1 MHVVVIQAA
10 FNKPPKRLFE
20 SILALADITVITEN
34 DAEHEYH
41 HSIKVCRIADTRD
54 VQQVK
59 EAFGHIAS
67 NKKVDRLFTPF
78 ERHQSIGGYIRQLFG
93 IPGRDFQTCL
103 NFSSKLTMKQIYKD
117 AGIPTAD
124 FAIANNISAIE
135 QAADR
140 VGFPVIVKPIIGGGA
155 INVVALQ
162 NSDATREFCQSD
174 QRAKSLQTLGLPILV
189 EKLLNIDAEYHCDGV
204 VVDGT
209 PLFQAVSVY
218 LEPLLSCDEA
228 RNGSTL
234 LPHQHPDATEVKALH
249 EAAIR
254 ALNLVEGVT
263 HLELFK
269 TGEGW
274 LCGEIAA
281 RVAGGGIPDAIQMRH
296 CIDLW
301 DVDTQIAL
309 GQKPDFRG
317 LQDDKQDYFVNLL
330 LPAKHGLVEHISKA
344 SDFDDIM
351 YLRHVDMRLSVGDNS
366 SEMVTSSLSSGIAYL
381 SVPSEDKVD
390 SAVQSVI
397 DRFELRVSPQHG

>member
-10 FNKPPKRLFE
+10 FNKPPPRLFD
-20 SILALADITVITEN
+20 SILSLADVTVITEN

-41 HSIKVCRIADTRD
+41 PSIEVCRIADTRN
-54 VQQVK
+54 VHQVK
-59 EAFGHIAS
+59 EAFGRIAS
-67 NKKVDRLFTPF
+67 GRKVDRLFTPF
-78 ERHQSIGGYIRQLFG
+78 ERHQAIGGYIRQLFG
-93 IPGRDFQTCL
+93 VPGRDFQTCL
-103 NFSSKLTMKQIYKD
+103 NFSSKLTMKQLYKD

-124 FAIANNISAIE
+124 FAVANNISAIE

-162 NSDATREFCQSD
+162 NTDDAREFCQSD
-174 QRAKSLQTLGLPILV
+174 QRAQSLQALGLPILV
-189 EKLLNIDAEYHCDGV
+189 EKLVQIDAEYHCDGV

-209 PLFQAVSVY
+209 PVFQAVSVY

-234 LPHQHPDATEVKALH
+234 LPHQHPDESEVKAFH
-249 EAAIR
+249 EAAIG
-254 ALNLVEGVT
+254 ALNLVDGVT

-269 TGEGW
+269 TKEGW

-281 RVAGGGIPDAIQMRH
+281 RVAGGGIPDAIRMRH
-296 CIDLW
+296 GIDLW
-301 DVDTQIAL
+301 EVDTQIAL
-309 GQKPDFRG
+309 GVKPDLRG
-317 LQDDKQDYFVNLL
+317 LRDAAEDYFVNLL

-344 SDFDDIM
+344 SDFDDIA
-351 YLRHVDMRLSVGDNS
+351 YLKHVDMRLGVGENS

-381 SVPSEDKVD
+381 SVPSEDKID
-390 SAVQSVI
+390 RAVQSVI
-397 DRFELRVSPQHG
+397 NRFELRVSPQHG